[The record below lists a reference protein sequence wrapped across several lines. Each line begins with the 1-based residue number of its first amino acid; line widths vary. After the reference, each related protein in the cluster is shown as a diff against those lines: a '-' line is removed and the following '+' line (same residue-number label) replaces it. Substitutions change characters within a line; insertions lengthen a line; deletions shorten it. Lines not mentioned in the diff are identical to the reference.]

1 MKQSLGEVLSSK
13 ASRTGSNQG
22 MSCCRPPVKV
32 PWAMGTPKLSKFVHQ
47 RFVGIECR
55 YWPSH
60 TSTQTET
67 PSVLLGIKR
76 GAGGAVSLAGAAR
89 QSQAFS

>member
-1 MKQSLGEVLSSK
+1 
-13 ASRTGSNQG
+13 
-22 MSCCRPPVKV
+22 
-32 PWAMGTPKLSKFVHQ
+32 MGIPRLSKFVHH

-55 YWPSH
+55 YLPSN

-67 PSVLLGIKR
+67 PGVLLGIKR
-76 GAGGAVSLAGAAR
+76 GAGGAVILDGASG